1 MRNYKLDKE
10 PFRPGINYKQDAL
23 FQAIFEESPDGIFL
37 LHPDNFQI
45 LDSNAKAQQLFQVQD
60 KLELTGRQSFSLQES
75 EPVEFSKKIF
85 IDTINSGAEH
95 SQEMAF
101 RSVKGNIFWGR
112 CSIRKVETGQGDII
126 VFRVRRVVDYLK
138 TAEMLASM
146 VKQTAKATGYEF
158 FDVLTGLLSKTF
170 GVSMTY
176 AARIDPF
183 KGIAT
188 TIHCWHKGQE
198 TENLEF
204 ELETSPSLNVIK
216 GYTTFYP
223 SNLGN
228 MFPDDKFVRRMGMES
243 YMGTPV
249 FNPNGDV
256 CGLLVLMDDKIMEEI
271 PNSRYILSL
280 FASRAG
286 AELERIQSE
295 ENYRKQIQALQEKV
309 ENKELTGIS
318 GS

>member
-138 TAEMLASM
+138 TAEMLADLGVDSDI
-146 VKQTAKATGYEF
+146 VEAIKLHNENATDIPRSKPFHFALAAGETI
-158 FDVLTGLLSKTF
+158 TGLIF
-170 GVSMTY
+170 
-176 AARIDPF
+176 
-183 KGIAT
+183 AT
-188 TIHCWHKGQE
+188 TYVYPEKKLAVVKPKSVVKRMKE
-198 TENLEF
+198 KSFAASVKREN
-204 ELETSPSLNVIK
+204 
-216 GYTTFYP
+216 
-223 SNLGN
+223 
-228 MFPDDKFVRRMGMES
+228 
-243 YMGTPV
+243 
-249 FNPNGDV
+249 
-256 CGLLVLMDDKIMEEI
+256 IMECEKIGISIDEFAALSIAAMLEI
-271 PNSRYILSL
+271 
-280 FASRAG
+280 
-286 AELERIQSE
+286 SE
-295 ENYRKQIQALQEKV
+295 EVGL
-309 ENKELTGIS
+309 
-318 GS
+318 